1 MRLPPRLA
9 RLNWYLPEPV
19 QCVWAGR
26 APGLGLV
33 RHRDRTTGAFCR
45 TPVTAFRIQDGFVI
59 LIPDGP
65 GAEWVRNL
73 ARAGGG
79 GIRHQGRY
87 YPIGT
92 PEVLPVAEVEDDL
105 TEDAAKVIRQFHAA
119 EVLRVPIR

>member
-19 QCVWAGR
+19 QRVWAGR

-33 RHRDRTTGAFCR
+33 RYRDRTTGAYLSI
-45 TPVTAFRIQDGFVI
+45 PVTAFRIQDGFVI
-59 LIPDGP
+59 PLPDGSDV
-65 GAEWVRNL
+65 EWVRNFK
-73 ARAGGG
+73 RAGGG

-87 YPIGT
+87 YVIGT
-92 PEVLPVAEVEDDL
+92 PEVLPAAELEGDLSEDG
-105 TEDAAKVIRQFHAA
+105 EKVIRLLQAT